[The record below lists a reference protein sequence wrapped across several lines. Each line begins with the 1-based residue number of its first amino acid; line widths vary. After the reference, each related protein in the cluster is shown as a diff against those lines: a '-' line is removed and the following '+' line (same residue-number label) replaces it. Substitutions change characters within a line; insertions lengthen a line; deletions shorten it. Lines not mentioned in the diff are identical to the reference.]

1 MKGILAKKILLR
13 KLFHWE
19 TSVSIIIIIIIII
32 IIVTDLFIVDN
43 LR

>member
-19 TSVSIIIIIIIII
+19 TNVSIIIIIIIII
-32 IIVTDLFIVDN
+32 ITDLFIVDN

>member
-19 TSVSIIIIIIIII
+19 TNVSIIIIIIIII
-32 IIVTDLFIVDN
+32 IITDLFIVDN

>member
-1 MKGILAKKILLR
+1 MKGILAKKILLQ

-19 TSVSIIIIIIIII
+19 TNVSIIIIIIIII
-32 IIVTDLFIVDN
+32 TDLFIVGN